1 MTDGRKTRPGAP
13 VSDLMMRMLD
23 GNYDRRQVIRRAMA
37 LGLAAPLVA
46 AMLEATPAMAQDST
60 PEAAAAP
67 SGEPIKIGAPYN
79 LTGGYASIDNPA
91 ANGSKLAVK
100 EINAAGGVLGRPL
113 EIIVED
119 GKSDVPTITSVAKKL
134 VEEDGV
140 DVLVGLTD
148 TSYMLAA
155 GPVAQEAGLPF
166 IDVGGTAPLITTVG
180 DYIFMLP
187 FGDNV
192 QAAVAAEFANE
203 KGWKT
208 AALLFDEA
216 MDYTKFLA
224 KYFKDRFTMEDI
236 GGQLLS
242 ELTYS
247 MGDTDFSA
255 QLTEFKNL
263 DPQPD
268 FLFVSSN
275 PGEIGTIIKQARDL
289 GLEMPIVGG
298 DGYDTPLL
306 AELAGA
312 EAANNV
318 FFTTHQGIYDKTPA
332 SEAFNAAYQAEYGNP
347 PEAVFAALGYD
358 GVKLMADAMTRAG
371 TIDGAAV
378 RDALAATQGYEG
390 VTGTI
395 SYEPGVR
402 IPSKSV
408 ALIEVVDG
416 KNNLLEITVPEVVPP
431 A

>member
-1 MTDGRKTRPGAP
+1 MTDERVPHSGSPLADLFNGA
-13 VSDLMMRMLD
+13 LA
-23 GNYDRRQVIRRAMA
+23 GQYDRRVVIRRAMA
-37 LGLAAPLVA
+37 LGLAAPLAA
-46 AMLEATPAMAQDST
+46 AMLKAPDAEAQDAS
-60 PEAAAAP
+60 PAAAP
-67 SGEPIKIGAPYN
+67 TGDSIKIGSPYN

-113 EIIVED
+113 EIIIED
-119 GKSDVPTITSVAKKL
+119 GKSDVPTITSVTKKL

-140 DVLVGLTD
+140 HVLAGLTD

-166 IDVGGTAPLITTVG
+166 LDVGGTAPLITTVG

-192 QAAVAAEFANE
+192 QAAVAAEFVNE
-203 KGWKT
+203 QGWKT

-236 GGQLLS
+236 GGQIVS
-242 ELTYS
+242 ELAYS

-268 FLFVSSN
+268 FLFVSAN

-289 GLEMPIVGG
+289 GLNLPIVGG

-306 AELAGA
+306 AELAGP
-312 EAANNV
+312 ANDV
-318 FFTTHQGIYDKTPA
+318 YFTTHQGIYDQTPV
-332 SEAFNAAYQAEYGNP
+332 SEAFNAAYEEEYGNP

-358 GVKLMADAMTRAG
+358 GIKLMADAITRAG
-371 TIDGAAV
+371 STDGAAV
-378 RDALAATQGYEG
+378 RDALAATQGFEG

-395 SYEPGVR
+395 SYEPGSR

-408 ALIEVVDG
+408 AMIQVVDG
-416 KNNLLEITVPEVVPP
+416 ENQLLGIVVPEVVPP

>member
-1 MTDGRKTRPGAP
+1 MTEARTARPISNQSDEARPGQ
-13 VSDLMMRMLD
+13 
-23 GNYDRRQVIRRAMA
+23 YDRRAVIRRAMA

-46 AMLEATPAMAQDST
+46 AMLKAGPDAAAQDATP
-60 PEAAAAP
+60 AAAP
-67 SGEPIKIGAPYN
+67 SGEPIKIGSPYN

-91 ANGSKLAVK
+91 ANGSRLAVK

-113 EIIVED
+113 EILVED

-140 DVLVGLTD
+140 QVLVGLTD

-166 IDVGGTAPLITTVG
+166 LDVGGTAPLITTVG

-192 QAAVAAEFANE
+192 QAAVAAEFAQE

-208 AALLFDEA
+208 AAILLDEA

-236 GGQLLS
+236 GGEIVS
-242 ELTYS
+242 ELSYS

-268 FLFVSSN
+268 FLFVSAN

-289 GLEMPIVGG
+289 GLTMPIMGG

-306 AELAGA
+306 AELAGPA
-312 EAANNV
+312 SDV
-318 FFTTHQGIYDKTPA
+318 FFTTHQGIYDATPL
-332 SEAFNAAYQAEYGNP
+332 SEAFTAAYEAEYGNP

-358 GVKLMADAMTRAG
+358 GIRLMADAITRAG
-371 TIDGAAV
+371 STDGAAV
-378 RDALAATQGYEG
+378 RDALAATQGFEG

-416 KNNLLEITVPEVVPP
+416 ENTLLEIVVPEVVPP

>member
-1 MTDGRKTRPGAP
+1 MTNERESRSAAP
-13 VSDLMMRMLD
+13 VSKFVTGTLQRQH
-23 GNYDRRQVIRRAMA
+23 DRRSVIRRAMA

-46 AMLEATPAMAQDST
+46 AMLEAAPAAAQDAS
-60 PEAAAAP
+60 PAAAP
-67 SGEPIKIGAPYN
+67 TGEPIKIGSPYN
-79 LTGGYASIDNPA
+79 LTGSYASIDIPA
-91 ANGSKLAVK
+91 SDGSRLAVK
-100 EINAAGGVLGRPL
+100 EINEAGGVLGRPL
-113 EIIVED
+113 EIIIED

-134 VEEDGV
+134 VEEDGAHV
-140 DVLVGLTD
+140 MVGLTD

-155 GPVAQEAGLPF
+155 GPVAQEAGIPF
-166 IDVGGTAPLITTVG
+166 LDVGGTAPLITTVG

-192 QAAVAAEFANE
+192 QAAVAAEYAHE
-203 KGWKT
+203 QGWKT
-208 AALLFDEA
+208 AALLLDEA

-236 GGQLLS
+236 GGEIVS
-242 ELTYS
+242 ELSYGS
-247 MGDTDFSA
+247 GDTDFSA
-255 QLTEFKNL
+255 QLTEFVNL

-275 PGEIGTIIKQARDL
+275 PNEIGTIIQQARDL
-289 GLEMPIVGG
+289 GLTLPIVGG

-306 AELAGA
+306 AQLAPSA
-312 EAANNV
+312 SNV
-318 FFTTHQGIYDKTPA
+318 FFTTHEGIYGDDPA
-332 SEAFNAAYQAEYGNP
+332 ASAFSEAYEAEYGNP

-358 GVKLMADAMTRAG
+358 GIKLMADAITRAG
-371 TIDGAAV
+371 TIDGVAV
-378 RDALAATQGYEG
+378 RDALAATQGFEG

-395 SYEPGVR
+395 SYEQGSR

-416 KNNLLEITVPEVVPP
+416 KNNLLEIVVPEVVPE

>member
-1 MTDGRKTRPGAP
+1 MMPDERAPRPLSPFIDEAMVVP
-13 VSDLMMRMLD
+13 
-23 GNYDRRQVIRRAMA
+23 YDRRAVIRRAMA

-46 AMLEATPAMAQDST
+46 AMLKSTPAAVAQ
-60 PEAAAAP
+60 EASPAAAP
-67 SGEPIKIGAPYN
+67 SGEPIKIGSPYN

-155 GPVAQEAGLPF
+155 GPVAQEAGIPF
-166 IDVGGTAPLITTVG
+166 LDVGGTAPLITTVG

-203 KGWKT
+203 QGWKT

-236 GGQLLS
+236 GGQLVS

-268 FLFVSSN
+268 FLFISSN

-289 GLEMPIVGG
+289 GLTMPILGG

-306 AELAGA
+306 AELAGP
-312 EAANNV
+312 ANDV
-318 FFTTHQGIYDKTPA
+318 YFTTHQGIYGDDPA
-332 SEAFNAAYQAEYGNP
+332 AAAFAAAYEEEYGTP

-358 GVKLMADAMTRAG
+358 GIKLMADAIERAG
-371 TIDGAAV
+371 SVDGAAV
-378 RDALAATQGYEG
+378 RDALAATQGFEG

-416 KNNLLEITVPEVVPP
+416 ENNLLEIVVPEVVPP

>member
-1 MTDGRKTRPGAP
+1 MTNGQESRSAAP
-13 VSDLMMRMLD
+13 VSKYVAGTLH
-23 GNYDRRQVIRRAMA
+23 GQYDRRAVIRRAMA

-46 AMLEATPAMAQDST
+46 AMLEVVPVAAQDAS
-60 PEAAAAP
+60 PAAAP
-67 SGEPIKIGAPYN
+67 SGESIKIGSPYN

-91 ANGSKLAVK
+91 ANGSRLAVK

-113 EIIVED
+113 EIIIED

-140 DVLVGLTD
+140 NVMAGLTD

-155 GPVAQEAGLPF
+155 GPVAQEAGIPF
-166 IDVGGTAPLITTVG
+166 LDVGGTAPLITTVG

-192 QAAVAAEFANE
+192 QAAVSAEFAHE
-203 KGWKT
+203 QGWKT
-208 AALLFDEA
+208 AALLLDEA

-236 GGQLLS
+236 GGQIVS
-242 ELTYS
+242 ELSYS

-255 QLTEFKNL
+255 QLTEFVNL
-263 DPQPD
+263 NPQPD
-268 FLFVSSN
+268 FIFISAN
-275 PGEIGTIIKQARDL
+275 PGEIGTIVRQARDL
-289 GLEMPIVGG
+289 GLTMPIVGG

-306 AELAGA
+306 AELGGD
-312 EAANNV
+312 AATNV
-318 FFTTHQGIYDKTPA
+318 YFTTHQGIYDKTPA
-332 SEAFNAAYQAEYGNP
+332 SEAFNAAYQAEYGKP

-358 GVKLMADAMTRAG
+358 GIKLMSDAITRAG
-371 TIDGAAV
+371 SVDGAAV
-378 RDALAATQGYEG
+378 RDALAATQGFEG

-395 SYEPGVR
+395 SYEPGSR

-408 ALIEVVDG
+408 ALIKVTDG
-416 KNNLLEITVPEVVPP
+416 KNELLKIVVPQVVPE

>member
-1 MTDGRKTRPGAP
+1 MKDGIEPGSISQVSP
-13 VSDLMMRMLD
+13 VSEIVGQALARQ
-23 GNYDRRQVIRRAMA
+23 YDRRGVIRRAMA

-46 AMLEATPAMAQDST
+46 AMLEVAPVAAQEGSS
-60 PEAAAAP
+60 AAAP
-67 SGEPIKIGAPYN
+67 TGEPIKIGSPYN

-113 EIIVED
+113 EIIIED
-119 GKSDVPTITSVAKKL
+119 GRSDVPTITSVAKKL

-140 DVLVGLTD
+140 NVMAGLTD

-155 GPVAQEAGLPF
+155 GPVAQEAGIPF

-192 QAAVAAEFANE
+192 QAAVSAEFAHE
-203 KGWKT
+203 QGWKT
-208 AALLFDEA
+208 AALLLDEA

-236 GGQLLS
+236 GGTIVS
-242 ELTYS
+242 ELSYS
-247 MGDTDFSA
+247 MGDTDFSS

-268 FLFVSSN
+268 FLFISAN
-275 PGEIGTIIKQARDL
+275 PGEIGTIVRQARDL
-289 GLEMPIVGG
+289 GLTMPIVGG

-306 AELAGA
+306 AELGGD
-312 EAANNV
+312 AATNV
-318 FFTTHQGIYDKTPA
+318 FFTTHQGIYDKTPV
-332 SEAFNAAYQAEYGNP
+332 SEAFNAAYEGEYGKP

-358 GVKLMADAMTRAG
+358 GIKLMADAITRAG

-378 RDALAATQGYEG
+378 RDALAATQDFQA

-395 SYEPGVR
+395 SYEQGSR

-408 ALIEVVDG
+408 ALIEATDG
-416 KNNLLEITVPEVVPP
+416 KNHLLKIVVPEVVPE

>member
-1 MTDGRKTRPGAP
+1 MTNGREKLISGA
-13 VSDLMMRMLD
+13 LAGRH
-23 GNYDRRQVIRRAMA
+23 DRRQIVRRAAA
-37 LGLAAPLVA
+37 LGVTAPLAAALLKIPGA
-46 AMLEATPAMAQDST
+46 AAQDAS

-67 SGEPIKIGAPYN
+67 SGDPIKIGSPYN

-91 ANGSKLAVK
+91 ANGSRLAVK
-100 EINAAGGVLGRPL
+100 ELNAAGGVLGRPL
-113 EIIVED
+113 EIIIED
-119 GKSDVPTITSVAKKL
+119 GKSDVPTITSVTKKL

-140 DVLVGLTD
+140 HVLAGLTD

-166 IDVGGTAPLITTVG
+166 LDVGGTAPLITTVG
-180 DYIFMLP
+180 DFVFMLP

-192 QAAVAAEFANE
+192 QAAVAAEYANE
-203 KGWKT
+203 QGWKT

-236 GGQLLS
+236 GGQIVS
-242 ELTYS
+242 ELSYS

-268 FLFVSSN
+268 FLFISAN
-275 PGEIGTIIKQARDL
+275 PGEIGTIVKQARDL
-289 GLEMPIVGG
+289 GLNMPIVGG

-306 AELAGA
+306 AELAGPA
-312 EAANNV
+312 SDV
-318 FFTTHQGIYDKTPA
+318 FFTTHQGIYDQTPI
-332 SEAFNAAYQAEYGNP
+332 SEAFNTAYEAEYGNP

-358 GVKLMADAMTRAG
+358 GIKLMADAIERAG

-378 RDALAATQGYEG
+378 RDALAATQGFEG

-395 SYEPGVR
+395 SYEPGSR

-416 KNNLLEITVPEVVPP
+416 ENQLLEIVVPEVVPP

>member
-1 MTDGRKTRPGAP
+1 MTDGRERRPTSP
-13 VSDLMMRMLD
+13 VPHLVTGTLSGR
-23 GNYDRRQVIRRAMA
+23 YDRREIMRRAAA
-37 LGLAAPLVA
+37 LGLAAPAISSLVHA
-46 AMLEATPAMAQDST
+46 APAVAQDATP
-60 PEAAAAP
+60 AAP
-67 SGEPIKIGAPYN
+67 SGESIKIGSPYN

-100 EINAAGGVLGRPL
+100 ELNAAGGVLGRPL
-113 EIIVED
+113 EIFVED
-119 GKSDVPTITSVAKKL
+119 GKSDVPTITSVTKKL

-140 DVLVGLTD
+140 NALAGLTD

-166 IDVGGTAPLITTVG
+166 IDVGGTAPLITTIG

-192 QAAVAAEFANE
+192 QAAVSAEFAGE

-208 AALLFDEA
+208 AGLLFDQA

-224 KYFKDRFTMEDI
+224 KYFKDRFTMDDI
-236 GGQLLS
+236 GGQIVS

-255 QLTEFKNL
+255 QLTQFKNL

-275 PGEIGTIIKQARDL
+275 PGEIGTIVKQARDL
-289 GLEMPIVGG
+289 GLNMPIVGG

-306 AELAGA
+306 AQLGGA
-312 EAANNV
+312 AATNV
-318 FFTTHQGIYDKTPA
+318 YFTTHQGIYDKTPA
-332 SEAFNAAYQAEYGNP
+332 SEAFNKAYAAEYGNP

-358 GVKLMADAMTRAG
+358 GIKLMADAMTRAG
-371 TIDGAAV
+371 SIDGAAV
-378 RDALAATQGYEG
+378 RDALAATKDFQG

-395 SYEPGVR
+395 SYEEGSH

-408 ALIEVVDG
+408 ALIQVTDG
-416 KNNLLEITVPEVVPP
+416 KNELLKIVVPKVVPP